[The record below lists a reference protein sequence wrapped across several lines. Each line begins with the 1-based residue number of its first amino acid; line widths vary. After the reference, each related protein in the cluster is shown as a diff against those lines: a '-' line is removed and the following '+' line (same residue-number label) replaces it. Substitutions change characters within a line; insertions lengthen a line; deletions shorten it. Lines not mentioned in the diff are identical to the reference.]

1 MSLEDVS
8 YEQRDQL
15 AALMRELSDNPAT
28 RKEVLRL
35 TKKIKPDLVIP
46 ELDIEETTTVAVS
59 ETRRELEAMRAE
71 LAQKRAEEDLDRR
84 RNALIR
90 KGYAASDED
99 VEEIEKVMLEKKIA
113 DHDTA
118 AEYWQWMKQSAAPTP
133 TGYNPSAINKFD
145 LSKYYKNPV
154 GAARD
159 EAAKALQELRKNT
172 RPIGF

>member
-35 TKKIKPDLVIP
+35 TKKIKPELIIP
-46 ELDIEETTTVAVS
+46 ELEIEETTTSAVS
-59 ETRRELEAMRAE
+59 EARKELEALRAE
-71 LAQKRAEEDLDRR
+71 MAQKRAEEDLEKR
-84 RNALIR
+84 RNSLMR
-90 KGYAASDED
+90 KGLASSEQD

-133 TGYNPSAINKFD
+133 TGYNPSAVSKFD
-145 LSKYYKNPV
+145 LNRYYKNPV

>member
-46 ELDIEETTTVAVS
+46 ELDIEETTTNAVG

-71 LAQKRAEEDLDRR
+71 LAQKRAEEDLERR
-84 RNALIR
+84 RNSLIR
-90 KGYAASDED
+90 KGYASSDED

>member
-46 ELDIEETTTVAVS
+46 ELEIEETTTSAVS
-59 ETRRELEAMRAE
+59 EARKELDDLKAQ
-71 LAQKRAEEDLDRR
+71 LAQRRAEEDLEKR

-90 KGYAASDED
+90 SGKAKSEED
-99 VEEIEKVMLEKKIA
+99 VEEIEKIMLEKKIA

-118 AEYWQWMKQSAAPTP
+118 AEYWDWMKQSAAPTP
-133 TGYNPSAINKFD
+133 TGYNPSAVKQFD
-145 LSKYYKNPV
+145 LNKYYKNPV